1 MSKKIGKILEFVLKW
16 GVNRSVEL
24 LILASSSRVLSNSTN
39 DSFAFSLLDKA
50 VSEEEW
56 ILLATFTIIRLN
68 GAFKLKVLTIILESL
83 LLNMELGWSDNKA
96 IGWNSG
102 TSIDQNNI
110 SDDKV
115 PNTHC
120 LGGTFSSS
128 NDSDCFFLDQ
138 FLKFNKSPI
147 FYVVC

>member
-68 GAFKLKVLTIILESL
+68 GAFKLEVLTIILESL
-83 LLNMELGWSDNKA
+83 LLNMELG
-96 IGWNSG
+96 
-102 TSIDQNNI
+102 
-110 SDDKV
+110 
-115 PNTHC
+115 
-120 LGGTFSSS
+120 
-128 NDSDCFFLDQ
+128 
-138 FLKFNKSPI
+138 
-147 FYVVC
+147 